1 MALFHSTPFVLFTVF
16 WSYWKY
22 GQFWL
27 DLTDY
32 ANAATN
38 SALERGQAI
47 STSISVVKSLPLLR
61 SSLQRVVLTLGS
73 PQWHGNFLRDRV
85 A

>member
-38 SALERGQAI
+38 SALESG
-47 STSISVVKSLPLLR
+47 
-61 SSLQRVVLTLGS
+61 
-73 PQWHGNFLRDRV
+73 
-85 A
+85 